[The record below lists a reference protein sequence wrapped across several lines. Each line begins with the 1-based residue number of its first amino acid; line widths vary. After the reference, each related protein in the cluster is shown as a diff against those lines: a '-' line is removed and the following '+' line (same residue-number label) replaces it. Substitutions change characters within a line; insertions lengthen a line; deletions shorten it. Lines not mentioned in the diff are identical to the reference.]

1 MPSIGWSGR
10 NSLLLPPIWGVESPG
25 KEERSMT
32 ACTLEFRATFE
43 DWASTGRPPMQG
55 EGDLPLAA
63 AALMAHAA
71 FVEPERQ
78 IAIFDAIAEAWLDSK
93 GGDARRALLQERLRI
108 PLPAADGWRTPQAIW
123 DAFWAVADAGADRQ
137 ASGSQALDVTMRVVN
152 IGTHYDQELLQ
163 RCERAVLMHPDVHA
177 LLGEPEVRMT
187 TNDLRNRPP
196 ASLGTVLLEMLTT
209 KGYDLEVIDADT
221 VLLPPQFPA
230 QNRTNRRILQLHD
243 VWHLFADY
251 GFTAQGEVA
260 ISGFQ
265 LAQFGQN
272 YSTRFLAVSTT
283 SICLNRLADPDRF
296 ITLIVEGWRHGR
308 ASPPLMSVPWHQL
321 LDKPIP
327 QLRRE
332 LGVKPFQTRTP
343 EFLNF

>member
-1 MPSIGWSGR
+1 
-10 NSLLLPPIWGVESPG
+10 
-25 KEERSMT
+25 MT
-32 ACTLEFRATFE
+32 ACTPEFRKTFE

-55 EGDLPLAA
+55 AGDLPLAA

-78 IAIFDAIAEAWLDSK
+78 ISIFDAIAEAWLDLS
-93 GGDARRALLQERLRI
+93 GADARRALRQTRLGSLSPR
-108 PLPAADGWRTPQAIW
+108 LSTAAAWKTPKAIW
-123 DAFWAVADAGADRQ
+123 DAFWAIADPGADRQ
-137 ASGSQALDVTMRVVN
+137 EGGSQALNVTMRVVN
-152 IGTHYDQELLQ
+152 IGTNYDQELLL
-163 RCERAVLMHPDVHA
+163 RCERAVLMHPDVHR

-196 ASLGTVLLEMLTT
+196 ASLGTVLLDMLTT

-272 YSTRFLAVSTT
+272 YSTRFLAVSATG
-283 SICLNRLADPDRF
+283 ICLSRAVDPDQF
-296 ITLIVEGWRHGR
+296 ITLMVEGWRHGR
-308 ASPPLMSVPWHQL
+308 ATPPLMSVPWHQL
-321 LDKPIP
+321 LDTPIP
-327 QLRRE
+327 QLRSK
-332 LGVKPFQTRTP
+332 LGVNPFQSRTP
-343 EFLNF
+343 EFLNFAA

>member
-1 MPSIGWSGR
+1 
-10 NSLLLPPIWGVESPG
+10 VATC
-25 KEERSMT
+25 T
-32 ACTLEFRATFE
+32 AEFRKTFE
-43 DWASTGRPPMQG
+43 DWASTGQPSMQS

-78 IAIFDAIAEAWLDSK
+78 IAIFDAIAEAWLDLNDGS
-93 GGDARRALLQERLRI
+93 ARRELLQERLGFLTAA
-108 PLPAADGWRTPQAIW
+108 PPVSAADTWKTPKVIW
-123 DAFWAVADAGADRQ
+123 DAFWAVADDRGDRRAD
-137 ASGSQALDVTMRVVN
+137 GSQALDVTMRVVN
-152 IGTHYDQELLQ
+152 IGTHYDQELLL
-163 RCERAVLMHPDVHA
+163 RCERAVLMHPDVHR

-187 TNDLRNRPP
+187 TNDLRNRPQ
-196 ASLGTVLLEMLTT
+196 ASLGTVLLDMLTT
-209 KGYDLEVIDADT
+209 NGYDLEVIDADT

-272 YSTRFLAVSTT
+272 YSTRFLAVSST
-283 SICLNRLADPDRF
+283 SICLSRPVDPDQF
-296 ITLIVEGWRHGR
+296 ITLMVEGWRHGR
-308 ASPPLMSVPWHQL
+308 TSPPLMSVPWHQL
-321 LDKPIP
+321 LDTPIP

-332 LGVKPFQTRTP
+332 LGIKPFQSRTP
-343 EFLNF
+343 EFLNFAA

>member
-1 MPSIGWSGR
+1 MPTGT
-10 NSLLLPPIWGVESPG
+10 
-25 KEERSMT
+25 KE
-32 ACTLEFRATFE
+32 FHKTFE
-43 DWASTGRPPMQG
+43 GWAATVSPLLD

-71 FVEPERQ
+71 FVEPEHQ
-78 IAIFDAIAEAWLDSK
+78 IAIFDAIADAWLDVS
-93 GGDARRALLQERLRI
+93 GGDARRALLQERLEFLNTRV
-108 PLPAADGWRTPQAIW
+108 PATGAWQTPDAIW
-123 DAFWAVADAGADRQ
+123 DAFWAIADGADRQ
-137 ASGSQALDVTMRVVN
+137 AGPPSALDVTLRVVN
-152 IGTHYDQELLQ
+152 IGTLYDQELLQ
-163 RCERAVLMHPDVHA
+163 RCERAVLMHRDIDA

-187 TNDLRNRPP
+187 TNDLKHRPKE
-196 ASLGTVLLEMLTT
+196 SLGTDLLDMLTA

-260 ISGFQ
+260 ISAFQ

-283 SICLNRLADPDRF
+283 SLCLSRLVDPDRF
-296 ITLIVEGWRHGR
+296 ITLIAEGWRHGR
-308 ASPPLMSVPWHQL
+308 ISPPLMSVPWHQL

-332 LGVKPFQTRTP
+332 LGVQPFQTRTP

>member
-1 MPSIGWSGR
+1 MATGTP
-10 NSLLLPPIWGVESPG
+10 
-25 KEERSMT
+25 
-32 ACTLEFRATFE
+32 EFRKTFE
-43 DWASTGRPPMQG
+43 GWAAAGQPPLRD
-55 EGDLPLAA
+55 EGDLPVAA
-63 AALMAHAA
+63 AVLMAHAA

-78 IAIFDAIAEAWLDSK
+78 IAIFDALAEAWLDVS
-93 GGDARRALLQERLRI
+93 GVDARCELLHGRLEFLNI
-108 PLPAADGWRTPQAIW
+108 SSQVPADGAWKTPHAIW
-123 DAFWAVADAGADRQ
+123 DAFWAIADDRADRQ
-137 ASGSQALDVTMRVVN
+137 AGGSAALDLTLRVVK
-152 IGTHYDQELLQ
+152 IGTLYDRELLL
-163 RCERAVLMHPDVHA
+163 RCERAVLMHSGIHS

-187 TNDLRNRPP
+187 TNDLRHRPKE
-196 ASLGTVLLEMLTT
+196 SLGTDLLDMLTA

-260 ISGFQ
+260 ISAFQ

-272 YSTRFLAVSTT
+272 YSTRFLAVSAT
-283 SICLNRLADPDRF
+283 SLCLSRVVDPDRF
-296 ITLIVEGWRHGR
+296 ITLIAEGWRHGR
-308 ASPPLMSVPWHQL
+308 ACPPLMSVPWHQL

-332 LGVKPFQTRTP
+332 LGVEPFQTRTP

>member
-1 MPSIGWSGR
+1 MATC
-10 NSLLLPPIWGVESPG
+10 
-25 KEERSMT
+25 T
-32 ACTLEFRATFE
+32 AEFRKTFE
-43 DWASTGRPPMQG
+43 NWASTGQPSMQS
-55 EGDLPLAA
+55 ESDLPLAA

-78 IAIFDAIAEAWLDSK
+78 IAIFDAIAEAWLDLN
-93 GGDARRALLQERLRI
+93 GGRARRELLQERLEFLTAA
-108 PLPAADGWRTPQAIW
+108 PPVSAADAWKTPKVIW
-123 DAFWAVADAGADRQ
+123 DAFWAVVDGRADRP
-137 ASGSQALDVTMRVVN
+137 ADGSQALDVTMRVVN
-152 IGTHYDQELLQ
+152 IGTHYDQELLL
-163 RCERAVLMHPDVHA
+163 RCERAVLMHPDVHS

-187 TNDLRNRPP
+187 TNDLRNRPQ
-196 ASLGTVLLEMLTT
+196 ASLGTVLLDMLTT

-272 YSTRFLAVSTT
+272 YSTRFLAVSST
-283 SICLNRLADPDRF
+283 SICLSRAVDPDQF
-296 ITLIVEGWRHGR
+296 ITLMVEGWRHGR
-308 ASPPLMSVPWHQL
+308 SSPPLMSVPWHQL
-321 LDKPIP
+321 LDTPIP
-327 QLRRE
+327 QLRRK
-332 LGVKPFQTRTP
+332 LGVRPFQSRTP
-343 EFLNF
+343 EFLNFAA

>member
-1 MPSIGWSGR
+1 
-10 NSLLLPPIWGVESPG
+10 
-25 KEERSMT
+25 MT
-32 ACTLEFRATFE
+32 ACTPAFRETFE
-43 DWASTGRPPMQG
+43 GWASSRRPPMQG
-55 EGDLPLAA
+55 AGDLPLAA

-78 IAIFDAIAEAWLDSK
+78 IGIFDAIAEAWLDSK
-93 GGDARRALLQERLRI
+93 GADARRALLQERLGTLSP
-108 PLPAADGWRTPQAIW
+108 PLSAADAWKTPKAIW

-137 ASGSQALDVTMRVVN
+137 AGGSQALNLTMRVVN
-152 IGTHYDQELLQ
+152 IGTHYDQELLL
-163 RCERAVLMHPDVHA
+163 RCERAVLMHPDVHR

-196 ASLGTVLLEMLTT
+196 ASLGTVLLDMLTT

-272 YSTRFLAVSTT
+272 YSTRFLAVSAT
-283 SICLNRLADPDRF
+283 SICLTQAVDPDQF
-296 ITLIVEGWRHGR
+296 ITLMVEGWRHGR
-308 ASPPLMSVPWHQL
+308 ATPPLMSVPWHQL
-321 LDKPIP
+321 LDTPIP
-327 QLRRE
+327 QLRRK
-332 LGVKPFQTRTP
+332 LGVKPFQSRTP
-343 EFLNF
+343 EFLNFAA